1 MTTTAREA
9 RNKPLHAGL
18 RLSAAVLAATLAGG
32 CSGGQPPA
40 VAARPQATATVLS
53 WGSFFGGR
61 PGSFGT
67 RTSPAAV
74 RLPRKVAEVGTS
86 NAAQY
91 ALLADG
97 SLYAWG
103 LGTQGELGDGSTA
116 SSFTRPVRVRFP
128 AGVKIA
134 SIPTDAMP
142 YDTGL
147 AVDTRGHAWGWGGNG
162 GGELC
167 LGTAAAYLVPVKLPL
182 SQVSALAGASN
193 HALYDAG
200 GTVWACGQNVAG
212 DLGDGSPLSA
222 ATPVRVAGL
231 SGQPVVRLVAAFANS
246 GALPASGQY
255 YGWGYN
261 TQRQLGDGHSRHF
274 SDILVLVH
282 LPAAVT
288 QVAQD
293 GSLWN
298 NGQTLV
304 LLADGSLW
312 AWATTG
318 PASSATARGEC
329 SPRRSASTRPPG
341 SPTAAWRPG
350 QPPPTRSPPAGR
362 STRGAS
368 VTWARWATGAPAPP
382 SRRYWLRP
390 ALPQSP
396 PPRTTPLSTSPGGER
411 PGWRQLLRAAAEG

>member
-1 MTTTAREA
+1 VKTTAPVTRIT
-9 RNKPLHAGL
+9 PLQAGL
-18 RLSAAVLAATLAGG
+18 GLGAAVLAATLAGG

-40 VAARPQATATVLS
+40 VARPPVTATVLS

-61 PGSFGT
+61 PGNFGT
-67 RTSPAAV
+67 RTSPVAV
-74 RLPRKVAEVGTS
+74 RLPGKVAEVGTS

-116 SSFTRPVRVRFP
+116 SSFAAPVRVRFP

-167 LGTAAAYLVPVKLPL
+167 LGTAQAYLVPVELPL

-212 DLGDGSPLSA
+212 DLGDGSQRSTT
-222 ATPVRVAGL
+222 TPVRVAGL
-231 SGQPVVRLVAAFANS
+231 SGRPVVKLVASFANS
-246 GALPASGQY
+246 GALLASGQY
-255 YGWGYN
+255 YDWGYN
-261 TQRQLGDGHSRHF
+261 TQGQLGDGHTRHS
-274 SDILVLVH
+274 SDVPVLVH
-282 LPAAVT
+282 LPAPVT
-288 QVAQD
+288 QVAEG

-304 LLADGSLW
+304 MLADGSLW
-312 AWATTG
+312 AWGDNWAGQLGNGKRRMQPSPVRIHPPAGVTYRSLASGSATSYAVSTTG
-318 PASSATARGEC
+318 KVYAWGVSHVGQVGDGSTRTAITPVLVAAGATAISATANNAVVNV
-329 SPRRSASTRPPG
+329 PRR
-341 SPTAAWRPG
+341 
-350 QPPPTRSPPAGR
+350 
-362 STRGAS
+362 
-368 VTWARWATGAPAPP
+368 
-382 SRRYWLRP
+382 
-390 ALPQSP
+390 
-396 PPRTTPLSTSPGGER
+396 
-411 PGWRQLLRAAAEG
+411 